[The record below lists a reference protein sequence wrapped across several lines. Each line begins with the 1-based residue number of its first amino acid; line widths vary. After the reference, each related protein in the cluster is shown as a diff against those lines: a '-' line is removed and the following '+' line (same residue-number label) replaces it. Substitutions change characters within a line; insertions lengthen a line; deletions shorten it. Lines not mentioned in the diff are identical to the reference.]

1 MNKRHNIKSRLFDNW
16 PEKYDQWFETPIGA
30 LVKRYESELLLDL
43 LSPEQGEV
51 ILDVGCGT
59 GVFTCDIL
67 YFEPC
72 VIGLDMSLPML
83 VRAGHKAWRHPFRG
97 IIGDMSSLPF
107 LDGTFDKVVSM
118 TAIEFVKDAQR
129 AVKELFRVT
138 KGGGRIVVTT
148 LNSLSPWADR
158 RMHEAK
164 KGHSI
169 FEKIIFRSPD
179 EMRSIAS
186 ANAAIKTAI
195 HFQKDDNPEEAP
207 EIEREGRRRGLI
219 TGAFLA
225 VRWEKP

>member
-1 MNKRHNIKSRLFDNW
+1 MTKRHNIKGRLFDNW

-59 GVFTCDIL
+59 GVFTLDIL
-67 YFEPC
+67 SFDPY
-72 VIGLDMSLPML
+72 VIGLDISRPML
-83 VRAGHKAWRHPFRG
+83 VRAGHKASAYHFRG
-97 IIGDMSSLPF
+97 IVGDMMSLPF
-107 LDGTFDKVVSM
+107 ADGSFDKVVSM

-129 AVKELFRVT
+129 TVKELFRVT
-138 KGGGRIVVTT
+138 RGGGHIVVTT

-169 FEKIIFRSPD
+169 FKKIIFRSPA
-179 EMRSIAS
+179 EIRSIAS
-186 ANAAIKTAI
+186 GKAMLKTAI
-195 HFQKDDNPEEAP
+195 HFQKDDDPEEAP
-207 EIEREGRRRGLI
+207 EIEREGRKKCLM